1 MIQLRDLN
9 RDNWRACAG
18 LALPAEQEKLVAP
31 NVWSIAEAG
40 FEPRYRPRVICLDET
55 IIGFLMYCAETD
67 PPDPTLF
74 WLFRFMLAPGFQGR
88 GHGAEA
94 LRLALEEMKAAGAT
108 RVRTMHK
115 PGNVAASRLYRR
127 LGFREIGTLDDGDIE
142 LEIPVAASMAPDLED

>member
-9 RDNWRACAG
+9 RGNWRACAR
-18 LALPAEQEKLVAP
+18 LELPEDQAKLVAP

-40 FEPRYRPRVICLDET
+40 FEPHYRPRVICLDET
-55 IIGFLMYCAETD
+55 IIGFLMYCTETD

-74 WLFRFMLAPGFQGR
+74 WLFRFMLAPGYQSK
-88 GHGAEA
+88 GHGAGA
-94 LRLALEEMKAAGAT
+94 LRLALEEMRAAGAT

-115 PGNVAASRLYRR
+115 PGNVAASQLYRR

-142 LEIPVAASMAPDLED
+142 LEISLAAQIAPDLEG